1 MQPFGDG
8 AWETGTPNGEQV
20 FTVQAVT
27 PRAGWQEFA
36 LFSLVLLMA
45 YLLDAAVRRWRLG
58 DRDSKRRAGVHGAS
72 CNAARRMAGI
82 CTVQPGS
89 VDGVSAGCSRSAMAL
104 GRPGLQTKSAGR
116 GPGHRRAL
124 ALRQRVY
131 ATHHLRRH
139 SWSHLQ
145 PAVVLWRS

>member
-58 DRDSKRRAGVHGAS
+58 DRDSKRRA
-72 CNAARRMAGI
+72 
-82 CTVQPGS
+82 
-89 VDGVSAGCSRSAMAL
+89 L
-104 GRPGLQTKSAGR
+104 
-116 GPGHRRAL
+116 
-124 ALRQRVY
+124 
-131 ATHHLRRH
+131 
-139 SWSHLQ
+139 
-145 PAVVLWRS
+145 AVVLGIAAPWLCASAYTQLIIFGVIPGPISNLPWFFGALCTMVYEFGRDYIRGR